1 MQYANSVTN
10 MNIVVQQMMTTV
22 QPFMGVL
29 DDGMS
34 VAANRVGDASDK
46 VKELNK
52 TLEKIDKDRKIRINT
67 DGVNSAILKAKELN
81 GLLTDPKQTS
91 IQPGGPAGSVGR
103 ASLRS
108 RDAGPRAALSMQTAV
123 TGSGDIAEQ
132 VSQYQLLAQSAKIS
146 NAAIS
151 ELNNVQESKQVP
163 TAQEITDHLS
173 TFVDLLGSASG
184 QMQQLGIDTSVV
196 QPIIDSMAQGIQLAA
211 TFTDLYTT
219 AQWLLNAAMDA
230 NPITLIIIG
239 VMALVGAVMYAWNK
253 FSGFREAVIGV
264 WESMKEFGGIL
275 KDLIIDRL
283 KSIINGIRGIGK
295 AFELLFDGEFS
306 KAVDTAKQAVGD
318 LSGANAANEAT
329 SEMKKAKDTVQVAS
343 DIQSVATKQVNNG
356 SNTAYPALPKFPRN
370 VGFDTMFSQQVSIQQ
385 ANNVNRGA
393 GQAMQDFPG
402 SSPRAGSIT
411 NGGAQ
416 KITINIGKFFDNMNI
431 TAQTMSEGIDDFE
444 RRVEEVFLRIVNSAS
459 TAKG

>member
-52 TLEKIDKDRKIRINT
+52 TLEKIDKERKIRINT

-108 RDAGPRAALSMQTAV
+108 RDAGPRAASPQMQTAG

-264 WESMKEFGGIL
+264 WESMKEFGSML
-275 KDLIIDRL
+275 KDLIIERV
-283 KSIINGIRGIGK
+283 KGIIKGIGGIGK
-295 AFELLFDGEFS
+295 AIGLLFDGEFS

-329 SEMKKAKDTVQVAS
+329 SEMKKAKDTVQAAS

-356 SNTAYPALPKFPRN
+356 SNTAYPVLPKFPR
-370 VGFDTMFSQQVSIQQ
+370 DTMFSQQVSIQQ
-385 ANNVNRGA
+385 ANSINRGA
-393 GQAMQDFPG
+393 AQPTQDFPG
-402 SSPRAGSIT
+402 SSARAGSIT
-411 NGGAQ
+411 NGGTQ